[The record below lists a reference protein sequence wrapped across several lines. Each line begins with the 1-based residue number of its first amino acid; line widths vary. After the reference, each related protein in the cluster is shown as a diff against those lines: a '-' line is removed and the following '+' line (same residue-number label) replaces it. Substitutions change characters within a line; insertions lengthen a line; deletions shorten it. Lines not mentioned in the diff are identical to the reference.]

1 MWFCLGL
8 GESFAL
14 RIVRWLPAYFD
25 TRYRMFAYTLLRNKT
40 LLFPKW
46 HQKPTCPILRCS
58 SVVNLAEGNFT
69 NFENSYKDNGNSY
82 HDTLFTVGNQKTG
95 EIYITKTIWVSGT
108 LNSSLELHK
117 NVFFFSLLSHILL
130 FELFDINYVLSSQ
143 IPQVRKSKYS

>member
-1 MWFCLGL
+1 M
-8 GESFAL
+8 
-14 RIVRWLPAYFD
+14 
-25 TRYRMFAYTLLRNKT
+25 
-40 LLFPKW
+40 
-46 HQKPTCPILRCS
+46 
-58 SVVNLAEGNFT
+58 NLAEGNFT

-82 HDTLFTVGNQKTG
+82 HDTLFTVGNQEKE

-117 NVFFFSLLSHILL
+117 NGVFFFSLLSHILL